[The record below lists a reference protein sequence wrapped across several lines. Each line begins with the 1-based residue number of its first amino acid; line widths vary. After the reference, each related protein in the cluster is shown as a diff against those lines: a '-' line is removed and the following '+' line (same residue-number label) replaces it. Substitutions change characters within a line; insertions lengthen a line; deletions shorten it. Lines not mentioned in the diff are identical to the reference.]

1 MQPNDY
7 HFAARAYL
15 VDRDRDAAQLQ
26 IEAEARKTA
35 SVRTRLPLMSR
46 LRVFVTGRIDA
57 VDVGWE
63 PVRPRKA

>member
-1 MQPNDY
+1 MQPTDY
-7 HFAARAYL
+7 SFAARAYL

-26 IEAEARKTA
+26 LESAARREA
-35 SVRTRLPLMSR
+35 SLRTRLPLMSR

-63 PVRPRKA
+63 PVLRRKA